1 MTEQNII
8 KRSADKIRHSV
19 SLKIF
24 IIGVL
29 ILVLLIPAF
38 MVRSV
43 IEERR
48 DRRSE
53 VIEEIS
59 SKWGQS
65 QTIAGPVLT
74 IPFKEYIKD
83 KDGKQISSIN
93 YMHFLP
99 DEVAIDGDLLP
110 EIRYRGIYEAVLYTA
125 NITLNG
131 AFSYPNIK
139 ELNVPDKDIIW
150 QGAFLSLGISDMR
163 GIREKIIARVNDE
176 PISIHPGI
184 ETNDVLESG
193 VSARIDLDNF
203 KDRLS
208 FNYNVSLN
216 GSEQI
221 NFTPV
226 GELTR
231 VRLSSDW
238 SSPSFDG
245 AFLPVERQIDA
256 KGFNA
261 KWKVLHLNRNFPQY
275 WIGNKHYIYSAS
287 FGVKLFTPVD
297 IYQKSM
303 RTAKYAVMFIVFTF
317 LAFFFAEIMNKKR
330 IHPIQYLL
338 IGFAI
343 IIFYT
348 LLISISEHINF
359 DISYWISS
367 LSVIFLITAYS
378 KAILKNRY
386 LSLTVFGILT
396 MLYTYLYILLQ
407 LEDYALLLGSIGL
420 FVILSAVMYMTRKI
434 NWYAVTFE
442 DEQQTPV
449 AD

>member
-8 KRSADKIRHSV
+8 KKSADMIKHSV
-19 SLKIF
+19 SFKIF
-24 IIGVL
+24 IIGLL
-29 ILVLLIPAF
+29 ILVLLIPAV
-38 MVRSV
+38 MVKSLIQERKDRKRDV
-43 IEERR
+43 I
-48 DRRSE
+48 D
-53 VIEEIS
+53 EIS

-65 QTIAGPVLT
+65 QTIAGPILT
-74 IPFKEYIKD
+74 IPYKEYFKD
-83 KDGKQISSIN
+83 KEGNKSSSIH

-99 DEVAIDGDLLP
+99 DEVHIDGDLTP
-110 EIRYRGIYEAVLYTA
+110 EIRYRGIYKAVLYTA
-125 NITLNG
+125 NVKLNG
-131 AFSYPNIK
+131 TFSYPKIK
-139 ELNVPDKDIIW
+139 ELNIPDKDIIW

-163 GIREKIIARVNDE
+163 GIKEKVMARINDKSL
-176 PISIHPGI
+176 SINPGI

-193 VSARIDLDNF
+193 ISARIDLDNL
-203 KDRLS
+203 KDILS
-208 FNYNVSLN
+208 FDFDIRLN
-216 GSEQI
+216 GSQQI
-221 NFTPV
+221 YFTPV
-226 GELTR
+226 GELTN
-231 VRLSSDW
+231 VRLSSSW

-245 AFLPVERQIDA
+245 AFLPVEREIDT
-256 KGFNA
+256 KGFKA

-275 WIGNKHYIYSAS
+275 WTGNKHYIDHAS

-303 RTAKYAVMFIVFTF
+303 RTAKYALMFIVFTF
-317 LAFFFAEIMNKKR
+317 LAFFFAEIMNQRR

-359 DISYWISS
+359 DISYFISS
-367 LSVIFLITAYS
+367 ISVIFLITAYS

-407 LEDYALLLGSIGL
+407 LEDYALLMGSIGL
-420 FVILSAVMYMTRKI
+420 FIILSSIMYMTRKI
-434 NWYAVTFE
+434 NWYAIKFE
-442 DEQQTPV
+442 EEP
-449 AD
+449 